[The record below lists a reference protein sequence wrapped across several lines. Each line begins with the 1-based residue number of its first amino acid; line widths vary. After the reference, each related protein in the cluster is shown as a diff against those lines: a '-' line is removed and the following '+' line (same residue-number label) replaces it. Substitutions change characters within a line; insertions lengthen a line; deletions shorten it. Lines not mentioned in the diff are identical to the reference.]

1 MSYGTG
7 FFCEI
12 TLSDHKNKFYALI
25 TNNHVLEYKDISK
38 GKKIKISINDGAIY
52 KTIYLDDSR
61 ITFTIEKPL
70 DITII
75 EIIKED
81 KISQDCFLEIDDEI
95 FEEKDL
101 TKFFQK
107 NIYLIHY
114 PKGNNVEYSTGKIK
128 NISLDNYTLQHFC
141 ESDIGSSGSPIIN
154 LNNFKVLGIHKGS
167 KEGDNFN
174 LGTFLKGPIEIFL
187 EKNEKNIYNKLSK
200 NINKLSNQL
209 IAQKFGN
216 NFIPKLDLNQIEKI
230 MSQMKKSICRIQK
243 DYRIGTGFFC
253 FIPFPD
259 KKSKFPVLIT
269 NNHILD
275 EQVTSIGET
284 FNYSISDNKISGIL
298 KIDKK
303 RKIFTNKNE
312 DITII
317 EISQKDEINLD
328 SFMELDYNIFID
340 KDSKLFIKNYIYLLG
355 YGQNS
360 NVGYSV
366 GVIINYDN
374 SRNQLEYLCSN
385 DYGYSGGPIINLQ
398 NFKIIGVHNALK
410 FYNAQNIK
418 RGILINKPIMNFR
431 RLYNCNDDL

>member
-1 MSYGTG
+1 M
-7 FFCEI
+7 
-12 TLSDHKNKFYALI
+12 
-25 TNNHVLEYKDISK
+25 
-38 GKKIKISINDGAIY
+38 
-52 KTIYLDDSR
+52 
-61 ITFTIEKPL
+61 
-70 DITII
+70 
-75 EIIKED
+75 
-81 KISQDCFLEIDDEI
+81 
-95 FEEKDL
+95 
-101 TKFFQK
+101 
-107 NIYLIHY
+107 
-114 PKGNNVEYSTGKIK
+114 
-128 NISLDNYTLQHFC
+128 
-141 ESDIGSSGSPIIN
+141 
-154 LNNFKVLGIHKGS
+154 
-167 KEGDNFN
+167 
-174 LGTFLKGPIEIFL
+174 
-187 EKNEKNIYNKLSK
+187 
-200 NINKLSNQL
+200 

-303 RKIFTNKNE
+303 RKIYTNKNE

-340 KDSKLFIKNYIYLLG
+340 KDSKIFIKNYIYLLG

-398 NFKIIGVHNALK
+398 NFKIIGVHNALL

-431 RLYNCNDDL
+431 QLYNCNDDL